1 MARHGGKTVF
11 FGRFVSILRYTV
23 AWVAGLARM
32 PWWRFLFW
40 NAAGGIVWAT
50 AVGLI
55 ALLRRTSSGTA
66 IQRYGLYAG
75 IAVVVVLI
83 VGCSASA
90 THAGASR
97 NGSELTDDQLGAT
110 MLFDLEEL
118 RLQNREAAADRRTPG
133 G

>member
-55 ALLRRTSSGTA
+55 AYYAGQAAATA

-75 IAVVVVLI
+75 IAIAVVLI
-83 VGCSASA
+83 VGWLVVRY
-90 THAGASR
+90 TRGR
-97 NGSELTDDQLGAT
+97 VEK
-110 MLFDLEEL
+110 
-118 RLQNREAAADRRTPG
+118 RL
-133 G
+133 